1 MFTGSI
7 LLRQMMHSSEHRNE
21 NSGFINYCQFI
32 FQLRKELLTSQ
43 KALCLVYVFRSK
55 LRKCGRLNMLHEWK
69 RIELHP

>member
-1 MFTGSI
+1 MFTESI

-21 NSGFINYCQFI
+21 NSGFIKYGQFI

-43 KALCLVYVFRSK
+43 KALCLVYMFRSK
-55 LRKCGRLNMLHEWK
+55 LRKYGRLNMLHEWK